1 MFSVVRKNVA
11 FFLDACFL
19 EWVTHSDFVLVDCL
33 GIKVVSLD
41 VVNPLAKPLFL
52 FGADA
57 NLTIHLLIALGLP
70 GLVQSL
76 VVQLAMLPSFVYN
89 FFVLI
94 LSSKRSKD

>member
-1 MFSVVRKNVA
+1 MFSVVRKKVA
-11 FFLDACFL
+11 FFLDVFF
-19 EWVTHSDFVLVDCL
+19 WKRVTHSDFVLVDSL

-41 VVNPLAKPLFL
+41 VVNPLAKPLLF

-57 NLTIHLLIALGLP
+57 NLTFHLLIALGLP

-89 FFVLI
+89 FFFLMV
-94 LSSKRSKD
+94 SSKRSN